1 MKVSQRIGYIL
12 FLIYFIIVMIV
23 SFIGID
29 VHNLR
34 ISSLESGKS
43 NFVPFDSLRMYIS
56 EIERFNLDTWLY
68 STFGPLLL
76 FLPMGLLLPVVF
88 KNMETLKSVVLF
100 SFVLSV
106 LIEVLQYV
114 TRLGVMDIDD
124 TILNTAGAITGYL
137 FYNILFKKAA
147 K

>member
-1 MKVSQRIGYIL
+1 MKVSQRIGCSL
-12 FLIYFIIVMIV
+12 FFIYFIIVIIV

-34 ISSLESGKS
+34 IVSLESGKS
-43 NFVPFDSLRMYIS
+43 NFIPFDSLRMYIS
-56 EIERFNLDTWLY
+56 EKERFNLDTWFY

-76 FLPMGLLLPVVF
+76 FLPMGLLLPIVF
-88 KNMETLKSVVLF
+88 KNMQTLKSVVLF
-100 SFVLSV
+100 SFALSI

-124 TILNTAGAITGYL
+124 TILNISGAMTGYL
-137 FYNILFKKAA
+137 FYNILFKRLFS
-147 K
+147 

>member
-1 MKVSQRIGYIL
+1 M
-12 FLIYFIIVMIV
+12 II

-29 VHNLR
+29 IHNQR

-43 NFVPFDSLRMYIS
+43 NFVPFESLIMYFS
-56 EIERFNLDTWLY
+56 EKERYNLDTWFN

-88 KNMETLKSVVLF
+88 KNMQTLRSVVLF
-100 SFVLSV
+100 SFVLSF

-114 TRLGVMDIDD
+114 TRLGIMDIDD
-124 TILNTAGAITGYL
+124 AILNTAGAITGYL
-137 FYNILFKKAA
+137 FYTILFKKTA

>member
-1 MKVSQRIGYIL
+1 MKVMGKIGFIL
-12 FLIYFIIVMIV
+12 FFIYFIIVMII

-29 VHNLR
+29 IQNLR

-43 NFVPFDSLRMYIS
+43 NFVPFDSLSMYLL
-56 EIERFNLDTWLY
+56 EKEHYNLDTWFY

-88 KNMETLKSVVLF
+88 KNMQTLRSVVLF

-114 TRLGVMDIDD
+114 TGLGVMDIDD
-124 TILNTAGAITGYL
+124 AILNTAGAITGYL
-137 FYNILFKKAA
+137 FYTILFKKTA